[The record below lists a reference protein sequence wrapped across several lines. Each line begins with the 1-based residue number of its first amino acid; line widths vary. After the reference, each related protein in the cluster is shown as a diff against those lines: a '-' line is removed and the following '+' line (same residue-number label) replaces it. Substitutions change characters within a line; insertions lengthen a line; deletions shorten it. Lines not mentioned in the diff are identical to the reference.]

1 VSILVGHWLLSRG
14 TLLFLQGTGS
24 ANAAT
29 PADKSKNRPDV
40 RTLLRPTHTLGL
52 RVREIGLQPRLGKT
66 TMSSILSRERQAEL
80 NYWPL
85 PAGRDDH
92 ARQAVAGQS

>member
-1 VSILVGHWLLSRG
+1 M
-14 TLLFLQGTGS
+14 
-24 ANAAT
+24 
-29 PADKSKNRPDV
+29 
-40 RTLLRPTHTLGL
+40 LGL
-52 RVREIGLQPRLGKT
+52 PVREIGLQPRLGKT

-80 NYWPL
+80 NCWPL